1 MPLRLYK
8 VLKKWIKTI
17 GVISK
22 FFGTTLK
29 FYYSLSLAKY
39 YSYFNTDFYNKVMW
53 RKSMT
58 IIECIEQLNAE
69 RGWSLYE
76 LSKRA
81 DIAEATVYTWKR
93 KNKSPSMSVLEK
105 VCNSYGITLY
115 QFFNGFHDPEL
126 TEEQNHLIAQWSN
139 LEPEERDVIKQ
150 LINVLINK
158 R

>member
-1 MPLRLYK
+1 
-8 VLKKWIKTI
+8 
-17 GVISK
+17 
-22 FFGTTLK
+22 
-29 FYYSLSLAKY
+29 
-39 YSYFNTDFYNKVMW
+39 
-53 RKSMT
+53 
-58 IIECIEQLNAE
+58 
-69 RGWSLYE
+69 
-76 LSKRA
+76 
-81 DIAEATVYTWKR
+81 
-93 KNKSPSMSVLEK
+93 MSVLEK